1 MWDFEHLP
9 LSTALATRYDFDWM
23 LPSQC
28 ADKLASGEADIGL
41 VPIASLAT
49 IPGLRILPGCTIA
62 SKGRVRSLLLVR
74 RANRSLANLRS
85 VAADTAS
92 RTTLAYARI
101 LFHQWGNSDVPFVP
115 MAADLD
121 AMLDRADA
129 AIVIGD
135 PALMALEEQANR
147 FERTGEELV
156 YHDLAQEWKALTG
169 LPFVSA
175 VWGVAGNFH
184 LDRLS
189 EDFIRSRDQ
198 GLKNIDALVTEWTRQ
213 IPLSEETIRAYLT
226 TNIHY
231 VLDEECIDGI
241 SGFFRMKRGAGADIF
256 LKTLEKVRT
265 AVPGIALRTSFIV
278 GFPGESPSDFQILE
292 EFISEARFDWLG
304 VFNYSDEEGSGAFL
318 LDAKVPKRTIDSRQ
332 RRLMK
337 LQQSISKR
345 AKQQWVGRE
354 LVLLAEGESEE
365 TPMLW
370 EGRTQFHAPEID
382 GKVYINDFGELE
394 SLEAGRFYKAE
405 ITEAHEYDVI
415 ARVVSGPL

>member
-1 MWDFEHLP
+1 VSSNSHSRLRVAAIRFLNPAPLMWDFEHLP

-231 VLDEECIDGI
+231 VLDEECREGI
-241 SGFFRMKRGAGADIF
+241 SGFFRMAAD
-256 LKTLEKVRT
+256 
-265 AVPGIALRTSFIV
+265 
-278 GFPGESPSDFQILE
+278 
-292 EFISEARFDWLG
+292 LG
-304 VFNYSDEEGSGAFL
+304 VLPRYDFSMPA
-318 LDAKVPKRTIDSRQ
+318 ISR
-332 RRLMK
+332 
-337 LQQSISKR
+337 
-345 AKQQWVGRE
+345 
-354 LVLLAEGESEE
+354 
-365 TPMLW
+365 
-370 EGRTQFHAPEID
+370 
-382 GKVYINDFGELE
+382 
-394 SLEAGRFYKAE
+394 
-405 ITEAHEYDVI
+405 
-415 ARVVSGPL
+415 